1 MRRVAVYM
9 QRYEVLFKIHNLVLS
24 LKYGVILNLCLIYVL
39 FFYKKSMLLLCII
52 GYSSALYM
60 Y

>member
-9 QRYEVLFKIHNLVLS
+9 QRYEVLSKIHNLVLS

-39 FFYKKSMLLLCII
+39 FFYKKSMLLLYII
-52 GYSSALYM
+52 GYSIALYM

>member
-39 FFYKKSMLLLCII
+39 FFYKKSMHYICIKFAN
-52 GYSSALYM
+52 S
-60 Y
+60 

>member
-24 LKYGVILNLCLIYVL
+24 LKYGVILNLCHIYVL

-52 GYSSALYM
+52 GYSIALYM